1 MRGNQRQIMNLLA
14 SIFGGGKISGVGEI
28 SNTKQSSFQSVQ
40 AQPNAN
46 PLSEEEKLKKKRE
59 KEDKKKKKRT
69 NIVAETKKPTAPAL
83 NNKMPAS
90 NLGSLKIG
98 LNLNTNKTP
107 AGAKKKPTASGLNY
121 Q

>member
-1 MRGNQRQIMNLLA
+1 MNLLS
-14 SIFGGGKISGVGEI
+14 SIFGGGRVTGVGQI
-28 SNTKQSSFQSVQ
+28 SNSKNSDFKSVQ
-40 AQPNAN
+40 ANPNAN
-46 PLSEEEKLKKKRE
+46 PLSEEEKLKKKKE

-69 NIVAETKKPTAPAL
+69 NIVPTTSKPKNMASL

-98 LNLNTNKTP
+98 LNLNSNNQM
-107 AGAKKKPTASGLNY
+107 GNKKKTAASGLNY